1 MFGKTQTKNLRSLSH
16 QSLYHYMGKVWRT
29 FFSIMTALVA
39 TSQFGLVATSFVYAA
54 SFEIKDLHAN
64 RIGAYQESYAL
75 LIGVNDYTGYWQDL
89 ENVPNEIE
97 SIEATL
103 MQEHFHLSRLMNP
116 TGKELKERVQAFFEQ
131 ENQGLK
137 NRLFLFFSGH
147 GYTNKKTQNA
157 YLIPTDAPNPIAKT
171 SQLMKTAL
179 SVSDIIQWARK
190 ESSNH
195 ILLMFDAC
203 FSNNVFNRRA
213 KTTLP
218 NDISSVTLM
227 PVQQFIVAGIDGNRR
242 PQKSILVDAFIKAI
256 SGQADLNDDQY
267 VTATELSIYA
277 NEMIINSGYEQTPR
291 YGKLVGMGDFVFQVS
306 SNGHFSK
313 EKISDNFESYLSVS
327 SNIPSEVYLNG
338 WNIGNTK
345 LDKFP
350 VAPDKYRLW
359 VKQKEYL
366 PYSIWLDVQY
376 HYHYDVNVIMNQVK
390 IPKSMMFIH
399 TKPENADIHIKNAA
413 KNFYQGIPLKSGTYE
428 LEVKY
433 RGYEPHYQRVDVN
446 GNEDVYLDINLE
458 KMPEIAQEIENSI
471 GMKLVLIYPD
481 SFVMGSPETEIKRDE
496 DEKQHRVTISKPYY
510 IGQTEVTQ
518 VQWKHVMGDN
528 PSSFWN
534 CGSDCPVE
542 NVAYETCLLFI
553 DKLNKLEETDTY
565 RLPTEAEW
573 EFACRAGTQT
583 PLYSGPLSINAKGVS
598 PELEEV
604 GWYISNNCLEF
615 ATRWPKNEY
624 KCISRG
630 THPVALKKPNPWNL
644 FDMHGNVYEWCM
656 DIYHKNAY
664 DKHAEKD
671 PIYMQEGPGYVVRGG
686 SWTHYPRL
694 ARSANRDY
702 FLENK
707 AANYIGLRL
716 VKEP

>member
-1 MFGKTQTKNLRSLSH
+1 LTLFSIITALGAASLSWI
-16 QSLYHYMGKVWRT
+16 V
-29 FFSIMTALVA
+29 ALSAVHA
-39 TSQFGLVATSFVYAA
+39 T

-64 RIGAYQESYAL
+64 RVGAYHESYAL
-75 LIGVNDYTGYWQDL
+75 LIGVQDYTGYWQDL
-89 ENVPNEIE
+89 DNVPEEIHQIE
-97 SIEATL
+97 SIL
-103 MQEHFHLSRLMNP
+103 MQEHFHLNHLMNP
-116 TGKELKERVQAFFEQ
+116 TGQVLKEQIKAFFQKEDRQ
-131 ENQGLK
+131 TK
-137 NRLFLFFSGH
+137 MRLLLFFSGH
-147 GYTNKKTQNA
+147 GYTNKKNQEA

-179 SVSDIIQWARK
+179 PVSDIIKWAK
-190 ESSNH
+190 NLTSH
-195 ILLMFDAC
+195 HVLLLFDAC

-227 PVQQFIVAGIDGNRR
+227 PVQQFIIAGIDGNRR
-242 PQKSILVDAFIKAI
+242 PQKSIFVDAFVRAI
-256 SGQADLNDDQY
+256 TGQADLNDDQY

-277 NEMIINSGYEQTPR
+277 NEMVINSGYDQTPR

-306 SNGHFSK
+306 SNGQIRK
-313 EKISDNFESYLSVS
+313 EIISENFESYLSVS
-327 SNIPSEVYLNG
+327 SNIPSDVYLNG
-338 WNIGNTK
+338 WKIGSTPM
-345 LDKFP
+345 DKFP

-366 PYSIWLDVQY
+366 SYSIWLDVQY
-376 HYHYDVNVIMNQVK
+376 HYHYNLDVIMNRVK
-390 IPKSMMFIH
+390 TPKSMMFIH
-399 TKPENADIHIKNAA
+399 TQPDNADISIKGVP
-413 KNFYQGIPLKSGTYE
+413 KNFYQGIPLESGSYD

-433 RGYEPHYQRVDVN
+433 RGYEPHYQKVDVN
-446 GNEDVYLDINLE
+446 GNEDVYLDIHLE

-471 GMKLVLIYPD
+471 GMKLILIYPD
-481 SFVMGSPETEIKRDE
+481 SYMMGSPEAEAKRDA
-496 DEKQHRVTISKPYY
+496 DEKQHRVTITRPFYM
-510 IGQTEVTQ
+510 GQTEVTQ
-518 VQWKHVMGDN
+518 GQWKQVMGEN
-528 PSSFWN
+528 PASFWN

-542 NVAYETCLLFI
+542 NVAYETCLLFV
-553 DKLNKLEETDTY
+553 DKLNKLENTDTY

-573 EFACRAGTQT
+573 EFACRGGTQT
-583 PLYSGPLSINAKGVS
+583 PLYFGIMTVNAKGDS
-598 PELEEV
+598 AELDEV
-604 GWYISNNCLEF
+604 GWYIKNNCIES

-630 THPVALKKPNPWNL
+630 PHPVGLKKPNAWNL
-644 FDMHGNVYEWCM
+644 YDMHGNVYEWCM

-671 PIYMQEGPGYVVRGG
+671 PIYMGEGPGYVVRGG

>member
-1 MFGKTQTKNLRSLSH
+1 MFGKTQTKNLRGLSH
-16 QSLYHYMGKVWRT
+16 QTFLFLIKYVSLT
-29 FFSIMTALVA
+29 FFSIITALGV
-39 TSQFGLVATSFVYAA
+39 TSLIGLVTPSLLHAT

-75 LIGVNDYTGYWQDL
+75 LIGVQDYTGYWQDL
-89 ENVPNEIE
+89 NNIPNEIE
-97 SIEATL
+97 RVKETL
-103 MQEHFHLSRLMNP
+103 MQEHFHLDVLMNP
-116 TGKELKERVQAFFEQ
+116 TGEELKERVQSFFQ
-131 ENQGLK
+131 QQNQHAK
-137 NRLFLFFSGH
+137 NRLLLFFSGH
-147 GYTNKKTQNA
+147 GYTNRKTQQA

-179 SVSDIIQWARK
+179 PVSSIIQWARK
-190 ESSNH
+190 KSSHH

-203 FSNNVFNRRA
+203 FSNNIFNRRA

-242 PQKSILVDAFIKAI
+242 PQKSIFVDAFIKAI
-256 SGQADLNDDQY
+256 SGHADLNDDQY
-267 VTATELSIYA
+267 VTETELSIYT
-277 NEMIINSGYEQTPR
+277 NEMVINSGYEQTPR

-306 SNGHFSK
+306 SNGQLTR
-313 EKISDNFESYLSVS
+313 EKISEDFESYLSVT
-327 SNIPSEVYLNG
+327 SNIPSDVYLNG
-338 WNIGNTK
+338 WNIGKTPLN
-345 LDKFP
+345 KFP

-376 HYHYDVNVIMNQVK
+376 HNHYTVDIIMNQEK

-399 TKPENADIHIKNAA
+399 TKPDNADIHIKDIP
-413 KNFYQGIPLKSGTYE
+413 KNFYQGIPLKAGSYE
-428 LEVKY
+428 VEVKY

-446 GNEDVYLDINLE
+446 GNEDVYLDIHLE
-458 KMPEIAQEIENSI
+458 KMPEIAQELENSI
-471 GMKLVLIYPD
+471 GMKFVLIYPD
-481 SFVMGSPETEIKRDE
+481 SYIMGSPETEAKRDA

-510 IGQTEVTQ
+510 LGQTEVTQ
-518 VQWKHVMGDN
+518 AQWKRVMGEN

-553 DKLNKLEETDTY
+553 DKLNKLEDTDTY

-573 EFACRAGTQT
+573 EFACRAGTET
-583 PLYSGPLSINAKGVS
+583 PLSSGPMTVNAKGIS
-598 PELEEV
+598 PELDEV
-604 GWYISNNCLEF
+604 GWYINNNCIEF

-656 DIYHKNAY
+656 DIYHKSAY

-694 ARSANRDY
+694 TRSANRDY